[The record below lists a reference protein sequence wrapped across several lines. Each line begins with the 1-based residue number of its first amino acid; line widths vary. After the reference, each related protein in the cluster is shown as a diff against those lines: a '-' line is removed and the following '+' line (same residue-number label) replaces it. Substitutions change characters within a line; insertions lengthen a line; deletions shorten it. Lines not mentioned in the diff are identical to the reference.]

1 MVDRLGDGYDET
13 GRAVHRRAFR
23 SIDHVDDS
31 AQRSRPPGRTG
42 RAVGRV
48 LGIPLHLNPSM
59 LILAVL
65 VTVVYGGFVRDE
77 LSLSPLAGYAVGFGF
92 VLCLLGSVLLHELG
106 HALTARRYG
115 IGVRGITLELL
126 GGFTEMDRDAPN
138 PKVDLL
144 VSLAGPAV
152 SLVLG
157 AVATGL
163 TLVLPDGTLAGQL
176 AFQLAV
182 SNVVV
187 AVFNVLPGLPLDGGR
202 ALRAGVWAL
211 TKDRHRGTEIAGW
224 AGRGIAALC
233 ASTVVLLALRGVVTA
248 FGTLFLVLVA
258 FTLWQG
264 AGQSIRLARI
274 SRRFP
279 MIDLGRLARPLLPVP
294 TGTPLAEAQRR
305 GDADVRHDP
314 ALGVA
319 DASGRLVALV
329 DRTAADA
336 VPPERRP
343 WISVDAVS
351 RTLDGVPSIPLGL
364 TGEQVVRAVQANPGA
379 QYLVTAGEDVVGV
392 LHVADLAQLLEPR
405 RDTR

>member
-1 MVDRLGDGYDET
+1 
-13 GRAVHRRAFR
+13 
-23 SIDHVDDS
+23 
-31 AQRSRPPGRTG
+31 
-42 RAVGRV
+42 VGRV

-77 LSLSPLAGYAVGFGF
+77 LNLSQAAGYAVGFGF
-92 VLCLLGSVLLHELG
+92 VVCLLGSVLLHELG
-106 HALTARRYG
+106 HALTARHYG

-126 GGFTEMDRDAPN
+126 GGFTEMDRDAPS
-138 PKVDLL
+138 PKVDVL

-157 AVATGL
+157 VAATGL
-163 TLVLPDGTLAGQL
+163 TLALPDRTLADQL

-182 SNVVV
+182 SNTIV

-202 ALRAGVWAL
+202 ALRAGVWAV
-211 TKDRHRGTEIAGW
+211 THDRDRGTEVAGW
-224 AGRGIAALC
+224 AGRVIAAATGTL
-233 ASTVVLLALRGVVTA
+233 VVLLAVSGVLTV
-248 FGTLFLVLVA
+248 FGMVFTLLVA

-264 AGQSIRLARI
+264 AGQAIRLAKI

-279 MIDLGRLARPLLPVP
+279 MIDLGALAHPVLPVP

-305 GDADVRHDP
+305 GASAGQDRH

-319 DASGRLVALV
+319 DSSGRLVALV
-329 DRTAADA
+329 DPTAADA
-336 VPPERRP
+336 VPHERRP
-343 WISVDAVS
+343 WVPVDAVS
-351 RTLDGVPSIPLGL
+351 RGLDRVHSIPLGL
-364 TGEQVVRAVQANPGA
+364 TGEEVVRVVQANPGA

-392 LHVADLAQLLEPR
+392 LRVADLAQLLEPR
-405 RDTR
+405 RGAR